1 MSMAPGSSVVVIG
14 AGVVG
19 EALAARLREDDA
31 AISLHL
37 TARSAESVERLR
49 ARGFTASAFDVT
61 TATPAQ
67 LTELLGGAT
76 HVVYSAAAGRGGDY
90 EAVYAHG
97 TAQLATHCTSTGTH
111 FVYTSSTGVYA
122 ARAGEWVDESAALA
136 ESDERTRALA
146 VAERNVLDAGGTV
159 LRLSG
164 ILAPGRGPH
173 LRLDALAGT
182 ARDDGDGWLNLVALP
197 TIVDALTAVL
207 TRDWRGV
214 VNVSSARPLRR
225 RDFYDDLLARTGR
238 ESIRWEP
245 AAPDADRGRRIVVQR
260 LREELDVE
268 PIEIDAAWLLS

>member
-1 MSMAPGSSVVVIG
+1 MSMAPGSSVFVIG

-19 EALAARLREDDA
+19 EALATRLREHEA
-31 AISLHL
+31 APSLHL

-61 TATPAQ
+61 KATPAQ

-76 HVVYSAAAGRGGDY
+76 HLVYSAAAGRGGDY

-97 TAQLATHCTSTGTH
+97 TAQLAAHCAASGGH
-111 FVYTSSTGVYA
+111 LIYTSSTGVYA
-122 ARAGEWVDESAALA
+122 ARGGEWVDESAALA
-136 ESDERTRALA
+136 EHDERTRALA
-146 VAERNVLDAGGTV
+146 TAERNVLGAGGTV

-182 ARDDGDGWLNLVALP
+182 TRDDGDGWLNLVALP
-197 TIVDALTAVL
+197 TIVDALAAVL
-207 TRDWRGV
+207 VRGWRGV
-214 VNVSSARPLRR
+214 VNVSSARPLLR
-225 RDFYDDLLARTGR
+225 RDFYDGLLAHTSRAP
-238 ESIRWEP
+238 IRWEP
-245 AAPDADRGRRIVVQR
+245 AASGADLGRRIAVQR
-260 LREELDVE
+260 LRSELDVD